1 MVFKALIIN
10 DLGYFT
16 LINNDFHVLTHKKRA
31 SVLHLLFFIIRKIN
45 STII

>member
-31 SVLHLLFFIIRKIN
+31 SVLTLALFLLLGK
-45 STII
+45 